1 MERFI
6 LNNTMLSFKE
16 SNMFFKSGDFIFA
29 KDEISSIDCS
39 KIEELEVIVTLKSG
53 QKITANDIHALELIM
68 QTRPSM
74 LEGKRLSWPKFVWMF
89 HNIVAHPLTQIFA
102 LLKMY
107 KVAFWIHDS
116 TIPKP
121 LGKKKKKIEG

>member
-1 MERFI
+1 M
-6 LNNTMLSFKE
+6 LNFKD
-16 SNMFFKSGDFIFA
+16 SHMFFKSGDFIFA

-39 KIEELEVIVTLKSG
+39 RIEDLIVIVTLKSG
-53 QKITANDIHALELIM
+53 QQIEACDIHALELVM

-107 KVAFWIHDS
+107 KLAFWIHDV
-116 TIPKP
+116 TVPKP
-121 LGKKKKKIEG
+121 LGKKQKKKNIK

>member
-1 MERFI
+1 
-6 LNNTMLSFKE
+6 MLSFKN
-16 SNMFFKSGDFIFA
+16 SDMFFKAGDFVFA

-39 KIEELEVIVTLKSG
+39 NIEQLEVIVTLKNG
-53 QKITANDIHALELIM
+53 KIITAYDIHALELIM

-74 LEGKRLSWPKFVWMF
+74 LEGKKLAWPKFVWMF
-89 HNIVAHPLTQIFA
+89 HNIIAHPLTQIFA

-107 KVAFWIHDS
+107 KFAFWIHDS

-121 LGKKKKKIEG
+121 LGKKQKKISN

>member
-1 MERFI
+1 
-6 LNNTMLSFKE
+6 MLSFKN
-16 SNMFFKSGDFIFA
+16 SDIFFKAGDFIFS

-39 KIEELEVIVTLKSG
+39 NIEELEVIVTLKSG
-53 QKITANDIHALELIM
+53 KIITAYDIHALELIM

-74 LEGKRLSWPKFVWMF
+74 LEGKKLAWPKFVWMF
-89 HNIVAHPLTQIFA
+89 HNIIAHPLTQIFA

-107 KVAFWIHDS
+107 KLAFWIHDS

-121 LGKKKKKIEG
+121 LGKKQKKISN